1 MKFNR
6 REIIRVADIKP
17 AVQNMIRKTFGE
29 HYLRQIRCVFP
40 KAYHYTWDKI
50 LDRLGRHTSG
60 DYELQMSP
68 NMNYNEPDDTSSSN
82 NERVKGNIQSKMSPR
97 DQIEREKLVK
107 HSLLQITKD
116 YHQDFLKSRGFE
128 VDQEKLTKWCTGFDP
143 EEHCPDIDTVDFPP
157 KPHVEKVTNA
167 RGNSHTELNSFDTVK
182 YLF

>member
-68 NMNYNEPDDTSSSN
+68 NMNYNEPDDTSSSD
-82 NERVKGNIQSKMSPR
+82 NERVKGNIQSKMSPQ
-97 DQIEREKLVK
+97 DLIGREKIALIFTNQLRQKLGVMFGDPWTTSGGK
-107 HSLLQITKD
+107 ALAFHSSVRLRLKQMGQI
-116 YHQDFLKSRGFE
+116 
-128 VDQEKLTKWCTGFDP
+128 
-143 EEHCPDIDTVDFPP
+143 
-157 KPHVEKVTNA
+157 
-167 RGNSHTELNSFDTVK
+167 
-182 YLF
+182 